1 MDKATDARLAA
12 IETVLGIMMA
22 RMPMRDAQAILNTL
36 RTTTSGA
43 LRDPTMHDRY
53 PQALANLDD
62 LLSQWS
68 RLAPQIRS
76 SDASRAQS
84 PDP

>member
-22 RMPMRDAQAILNTL
+22 RLPMKDAQAILNTL
-36 RTTTSGA
+36 RTTANGA
-43 LRDPTMHDRY
+43 RRDPSMHDRY

-62 LLSQWS
+62 LLSHWS

-76 SDASRAQS
+76 TEATRAQS
-84 PDP
+84 SSD